1 MISVIKNAVKC
12 LEDHMKVEKYDPHYL
27 SQLNYMFV
35 MKLIDWKDSKFTV
48 YEIIEK
54 SPLAKEFTI
63 RARNNFISYSNCMFH

>member
-1 MISVIKNAVKC
+1 MTSVIKNAVKC
-12 LEDHMKVEKYDPHYL
+12 LEDHMKFQKYDPHYL

-63 RARNNFISYSNCMFH
+63 RARNNFMSYSNCMIH